1 MKTLF
6 VFILLSISIFPQD
19 RTMILHGYEIQ
30 IGMSTDNIWDLL
42 KPELNIVEDKE
53 GNFYVSDDK
62 DNPVGIIYFKNEK
75 VVKVVKDWGTTFKS
89 NVGQVFQT
97 LWKIFRQYGEELDSV
112 KVLPIESYTPKG
124 DRTSLQ
130 FYIKKNRYID
140 VTIQHSV
147 TISEVLDETGN

>member
-1 MKTLF
+1 MKTFFL
-6 VFILLSISIFPQD
+6 FILLSISIFSQD

-30 IGMSTDNIWDLL
+30 LGMSTDNIWDIL

>member
-1 MKTLF
+1 MKILF

-19 RTMILHGYEIQ
+19 RTMVLHGNEIQ
-30 IGMSTDNIWDLL
+30 LGMSMDNIWDLL
-42 KPELNIVEDKE
+42 KPDLNVVEDKE

-62 DNPVGIIYFKNEK
+62 DNPVGIIYFKDEK
-75 VVKVVKDWGTTFKS
+75 VIKVVKDWGTTFKS

-112 KVLPIESYTPKG
+112 KVIPLETYTPKG

-147 TISEVLDETGN
+147 TISEVLEDRGN

>member
-1 MKTLF
+1 MKTFFL
-6 VFILLSISIFPQD
+6 FILLSISIFPQD

-30 IGMSTDNIWDLL
+30 LGMSTDNIWDIL